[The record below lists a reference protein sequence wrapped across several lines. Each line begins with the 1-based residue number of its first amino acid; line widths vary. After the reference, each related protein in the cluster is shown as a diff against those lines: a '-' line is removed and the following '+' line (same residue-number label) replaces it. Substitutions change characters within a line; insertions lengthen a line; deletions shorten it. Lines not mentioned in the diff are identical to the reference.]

1 MTQRLSRGRRL
12 APRSASCGSNG
23 LRCALLVLAL
33 VPSLVWAQTAPL
45 APANPPSPAQVPPQA
60 QPAPAPEPAPPP
72 PRKEGFIGA
81 LERWW
86 DKSAADFKSSLDE
99 SRETW
104 RKLNERNEKAAKDAA
119 DALSRLSNAKIVD
132 GRERCETAP
141 NGSPDCQ
148 AAAEKICK
156 AKGFAQGNSAD
167 IQTSRK
173 CSARAWLSGS
183 PPDSACTYETVVVKA
198 ACQ

>member
-1 MTQRLSRGRRL
+1 MTQGFSCGRML

-23 LRCALLVLAL
+23 LCCALLVLAL
-33 VPSLVWAQTAPL
+33 VPSLVWAQAAPP
-45 APANPPSPAQVPPQA
+45 APANPSSPAQVPPQA
-60 QPAPAPEPAPPP
+60 QPAPEPPP

-81 LERWW
+81 LGRWW

-99 SRETW
+99 SKETW

-132 GRERCETAP
+132 GRERCEIAP

-148 AAAEKICK
+148 MAAEKICK
-156 AKGFAQGNSAD
+156 AKGFAQGKSAD

-183 PPDSACTYETVVVKA
+183 PPDSACTYETIVVKA

>member
-1 MTQRLSRGRRL
+1 ML
-12 APRSASCGSNG
+12 APSF
-23 LRCALLVLAL
+23 
-33 VPSLVWAQTAPL
+33 VWAQSAPL
-45 APANPPSPAQVPPQA
+45 IPANPTSPAQLPA
-60 QPAPAPEPAPPP
+60 QTQPAPEPTPSS

-86 DKSAADFKSSLDE
+86 DKSAADFKSRLDE
-99 SRETW
+99 TRESW
-104 RKLNERNEKAAKDAA
+104 RRLNERNEQAAKEAA
-119 DALSRLSNAKIVD
+119 NALSRLSSAKIVD
-132 GRERCETAP
+132 GRERCEAAP

-156 AKGFAQGNSAD
+156 AKGFAEGKSAD